1 MDPSRNYIL
10 DRIKSRTMTK
20 DEFNFD
26 RLQAPPLCMLLS
38 PFDIQELHSI
48 ATSLKWSAKPQLRYQ
63 AIDNVMRRRGFI
75 KFVAG
80 TNRVAYRHPED
91 TRFLIKIAC
100 DDVGMRDNPAEY
112 NNQFIFKP
120 FVTKCFEVSPCGT
133 VGVFE
138 RVNPITS
145 REEFLSV
152 AEDIFE
158 VINEWFIGEYVVA
171 DFGSKFF
178 MNWGIREGFGP
189 VLLDYPY
196 MYKLDGNKLYCKAPD
211 PYSPTGKCDGVID
224 YDAGYNF
231 LHCTKCGVVY
241 KAKELEQKIKN
252 HSVIVEK
259 KGEIK
264 MKIKV
269 SGGSKNIQEKVVD
282 TSTGGVSFMGND
294 EVPSIKVRT
303 NRPAN
308 TPIVIPTKE
317 TADDAKSVEEKNV
330 VAMPETRKIHKSV
343 NGASIDKKV
352 ADSPVTFGEKV
363 KSDIPAGS
371 PVKDCE
377 DSIKKIADNLAKIEF
392 KESKNMLLES
402 IMELI
407 LDNTNKDEIVKLFES
422 TAYKLRKEISP
433 VATDEE
439 IINDMISSL
448 ASKVVRPVEAAKAAL
463 SYVDDCLLNDKF
475 GKDNFNKLLCSG
487 AMKSIV
493 RNFEIEYKNDVAI
506 DGYNVNVE
514 TDVKIDLP
522 GVDGSFVFSKHGY
535 NTFKNL
541 LEGCDSP
548 EVPDSNDQGPEY
560 NGYTFCEAQELSIK
574 ELFPSEEDTKVIVLV
589 DGDGNYAAD
598 KEGMI
603 YAANVIDGK
612 SIDSVELV
620 SSDWLNGE
628 DAQYPEESV
637 KEESE
642 DANETNNTTEYSDD
656 AADNAAIED
665 SDNQGVM
672 KEVRGDMFNDE
683 AKETPVENLTQD
695 FCDNLRKEMMGGK

>member
-20 DEFNFD
+20 GEFNFD

-308 TPIVIPTKE
+308 TPVVIPTKE
-317 TADDAKSVEEKNV
+317 TAEDDTKPVEEKNV

-377 DSIKKIADNLAKIEF
+377 DSIKKIADNLPKIEF

-439 IINDMISSL
+439 ILCDMISSL
-448 ASKVVRPVEAAKAAL
+448 ASKDIRPVEAAKAAL
-463 SYVDDCLLNDKF
+463 GYVDDCLSNKDF
-475 GKDNFNKLLCSG
+475 GKDNSNSLLCS
-487 AMKSIV
+487 AMRSIISN
-493 RNFEIEYKNDVAI
+493 NFEIQFTNDAKVNGSDVIVGTDIKICVPDAEGPFIARKEYKTFENLIETSDVS
-506 DGYNVNVE
+506 D
-514 TDVKIDLP
+514 T
-522 GVDGSFVFSKHGY
+522 
-535 NTFKNL
+535 T
-541 LEGCDSP
+541 
-548 EVPDSNDQGPEY
+548 DQGPEY

-642 DANETNNTTEYSDD
+642 DVNETNNTTEYSDD

-665 SDNQGVM
+665 YDNQGVM

>member
-259 KGEIK
+259 KGDFK

-308 TPIVIPTKE
+308 TPILIPTKE
-317 TADDAKSVEEKNV
+317 TAADDTKPVEEKNV

-352 ADSPVTFGEKV
+352 VDSPVTFGEKV
-363 KSDIPAGS
+363 KSDIPSGS

-377 DSIKKIADNLAKIEF
+377 DSIKKIADNLPKIEF

-407 LDNTNKDEIVKLFES
+407 LDNTNKDEIIKLFES

-439 IINDMISSL
+439 ILCDMISSL
-448 ASKVVRPVEAAKAAL
+448 ASKDIRPVEAAKAAL
-463 SYVDDCLLNDKF
+463 DYVDDCLSNKDF
-475 GKDNFNKLLCSG
+475 GKDNSNSLLCS
-487 AMKSIV
+487 AMRSIISN
-493 RNFEIEYKNDVAI
+493 NFEIQFTNDAKVNGSDVIVGTDIKICVPDAEGPFIARHEYKTFENLIETSDVS
-506 DGYNVNVE
+506 D
-514 TDVKIDLP
+514 T
-522 GVDGSFVFSKHGY
+522 
-535 NTFKNL
+535 T
-541 LEGCDSP
+541 
-548 EVPDSNDQGPEY
+548 DQGPEY
-560 NGYTFCEAQELSIK
+560 NGYTFCEAQKLSIN
-574 ELFPSEEDTKVIVLV
+574 ELFPSEEDTKVIVFV
-589 DGDGNYAAD
+589 DSDGNYTAD

-612 SIDSVELV
+612 SIDAVELV
-620 SSDWLNGE
+620 SSDWLNGK
-628 DAQYPEESV
+628 DAEYPEESV
-637 KEESE
+637 KEEYE
-642 DANETNNTTEYSDD
+642 DTNETNNTTEYFDD
-656 AADNAAIED
+656 AADDAAIED
-665 SDNQGVM
+665 YDNNGVM

>member
-10 DRIKSRTMTK
+10 DRIKSKTMTK

-38 PFDIQELHSI
+38 PFDIQELHNI

-112 NNQFIFKP
+112 QNQFIFKP

-178 MNWGIREGFGP
+178 MNWGIRKGFGP

-211 PYSPTGKCDGVID
+211 PHSPTGKCDGVID

-241 KAKELEQKIKN
+241 KAKELENKIKN
-252 HSVIVEK
+252 HSIIAEK
-259 KGEIK
+259 EGEFK

-269 SGGSKNIQEKVVD
+269 SGGSKNIQAKVVD
-282 TSTGGVSFMGND
+282 TATGVSFMGND

-303 NRPAN
+303 NRSTN
-308 TPIVIPTKE
+308 IPEKE
-317 TADDAKSVEEKNV
+317 TTEDPKPVEEKKIV
-330 VAMPETRKIHKSV
+330 MPETRKIHKSV
-343 NGASIDKKV
+343 NGASVDKKV
-352 ADSPVTFGEKV
+352 AESPVTFGEKV

-377 DSIKKIADNLAKIEF
+377 DSIKKISENLPKIEF
-392 KESKNMLLES
+392 KESKNMVLES
-402 IMELI
+402 IMKLI
-407 LDNTNKDEIVKLFES
+407 LDNTDEEELAKFLES
-422 TAYKLRKEISP
+422 TAYHIRKDMLAKEGEVI
-433 VATDEE
+433 TNEE
-439 IINDMISSL
+439 PIYNMISSL
-448 ASKVVRPVEAAKAAL
+448 AHEDATPLEAAKAAL
-463 SYVDDCLLNDKF
+463 SYVDDCLLDENF

-493 RNFEIEYKNDVAI
+493 RNFEIDYTNDVAI
-506 DGYNVNVE
+506 DGANVNVE
-514 TDVKIDLP
+514 TDVKIHLP
-522 GVDGSFVFSKHGY
+522 GVNGSFVDSKHGY
-535 NTFKNL
+535 STFENVIDISKL
-541 LEGCDSP
+541 SDSDT
-548 EVPDSNDQGPEY
+548 VDWGSEY
-560 NGYTFCEAQELSIK
+560 NGYTFCEAQKLSIK

-589 DGDGNYAAD
+589 DRDGNYAAD

-612 SIDSVELV
+612 SIDAVELV
-620 SSDWLNGE
+620 SSDWLNSKDSE
-628 DAQYPEESV
+628 TPEESV

-642 DANETNNTTEYSDD
+642 DRNEVNNEVETNE
-656 AADNAAIED
+656 ADNAAEE

-683 AKETPVENLTQD
+683 VKETPVDNLTQD

>member
-112 NNQFIFKP
+112 NNQFVFKP

-211 PYSPTGKCDGVID
+211 PHSPTGKCDGVID

-252 HSVIVEK
+252 HSIIAEK
-259 KGEIK
+259 KGDFK

-269 SGGSKNIQEKVVD
+269 SGGTKNIQAKVVD

-303 NRPAN
+303 NRSTN
-308 TPIVIPTKE
+308 TPVVPAKE
-317 TADDAKSVEEKNV
+317 PADDTKPVEEKKV

-377 DSIKKIADNLAKIEF
+377 DSIKKIAENLSKIEF
-392 KESKNMLLES
+392 KESKNMLLQS
-402 IMELI
+402 IMKLI
-407 LDNTNKDEIVKLFES
+407 LDNTNKAEIVTLFES
-422 TAYKLRKEISP
+422 TAYKLRTEISP
-433 VATDEE
+433 VATNEE

-448 ASKVVRPVEAAKAAL
+448 ASKDVRPVEAAKAAL
-463 SYVDDCLLNDKF
+463 GYVDECLVNKDF
-475 GKDNFNKLLCSG
+475 GKDNSISVLRSG
-487 AMKSIV
+487 AMRSIMSS
-493 RNFEIEYKNDVAI
+493 NFEIQFTNDAKLNGSDVIVGTDIKLCIPDVERPFVTMHEYK
-506 DGYNVNVE
+506 
-514 TDVKIDLP
+514 
-522 GVDGSFVFSKHGY
+522 
-535 NTFKNL
+535 TFENL
-541 LEGCDSP
+541 IESYDTP
-548 EVPDSNDQGPEY
+548 DIPDSNDQGPEY

-603 YAANVIDGK
+603 YTANVIDGK
-612 SIDSVELV
+612 SIDAVELV
-620 SSDWLNGE
+620 SSDWLNGK
-628 DAQYPEESV
+628 DAESPEEST

-642 DANETNNTTEYSDD
+642 DTNEVDNTDGYSDSE
-656 AADNAAIED
+656 ADNAAED

-683 AKETPVENLTQD
+683 AKETPVDNLTQD

>member
-120 FVTKCFEVSPCGT
+120 FVTKCFEVSQCGT

-308 TPIVIPTKE
+308 TPVVIPTKE
-317 TADDAKSVEEKNV
+317 TAEDDTKHVEEKNV

-377 DSIKKIADNLAKIEF
+377 DSIKKIADNLPKIEF

-407 LDNTNKDEIVKLFES
+407 LDNTNKDDIVKLFES

-439 IINDMISSL
+439 ILCDMISSL
-448 ASKVVRPVEAAKAAL
+448 ASKYIRPIEAAKAAL
-463 SYVDDCLLNDKF
+463 DYVDDCLSNKDF
-475 GKDNFNKLLCSG
+475 GKDNSNSLLCS
-487 AMKSIV
+487 AMRSIISN
-493 RNFEIEYKNDVAI
+493 NFEIQFTNDAKVNGSDVIVGTDIKICVPDAEGPFIARHEYKTFENLIETSDVS
-506 DGYNVNVE
+506 D
-514 TDVKIDLP
+514 T
-522 GVDGSFVFSKHGY
+522 
-535 NTFKNL
+535 T
-541 LEGCDSP
+541 
-548 EVPDSNDQGPEY
+548 DQGPEY
-560 NGYTFCEAQELSIK
+560 NGYTFCEAQQLSIN
-574 ELFPSEEDTKVIVLV
+574 ELFPSEEDTKVIVFV
-589 DGDGNYAAD
+589 DSDGNYTAD

-620 SSDWLNGE
+620 SSDWKDWNNKNVE
-628 DAQYPEESV
+628 SAKESV
-637 KEESE
+637 NERYE
-642 DANETNNTTEYSDD
+642 DTNETTEV
-656 AADNAAIED
+656 DNATIED
-665 SDNQGVM
+665 YDNQGVM

>member
-10 DRIKSRTMTK
+10 DRIKSKTMTK

-38 PFDIQELHSI
+38 PFDIQELHNI

-112 NNQFIFKP
+112 QNQYIFKP

-158 VINEWFIGEYVVA
+158 VINEWFIGEYVIA

-178 MNWGIREGFGP
+178 MNWGIRKGFGP

-211 PYSPTGKCDGVID
+211 PHSPTGKCDGVID

-241 KAKELEQKIKN
+241 KAKELENKIKN
-252 HSVIVEK
+252 HSIIAEK
-259 KGEIK
+259 EGEFK

-269 SGGSKNIQEKVVD
+269 SGGSKNIQEKVID
-282 TSTGGVSFMGND
+282 TTTSVSFMGND

-303 NRPAN
+303 NRSTNVPA
-308 TPIVIPTKE
+308 KE
-317 TADDAKSVEEKNV
+317 SIEDVKSVVEDNKEEKLAKV
-330 VAMPETRKIHKSV
+330 VIPETRKVHKSV
-343 NGASIDKKV
+343 NGASVDKKV
-352 ADSPVTFGEKV
+352 VESPVTFGEKV
-363 KSDIPAGS
+363 KSDIPDGS

-377 DSIKKIADNLAKIEF
+377 DSIKKISENLPKIEF
-392 KESKNMLLES
+392 KESKNMVLES
-402 IMELI
+402 IMKLI
-407 LDNTNKDEIVKLFES
+407 LDNTDEEELVKFLES
-422 TAYKLRKEISP
+422 TAYHTRKDMLAKENEVISN
-433 VATDEE
+433 EE
-439 IINDMISSL
+439 PIYNMISSL
-448 ASKVVRPVEAAKAAL
+448 AHEDATSLEVAKAAL
-463 SYVDDCLLNDKF
+463 SYVDDCLLNDNF
-475 GKDNFNKLLCSG
+475 GKDNFNELLCSG

-493 RNFEIEYKNDVAI
+493 RNFEIEYTNDVDV
-506 DGYNVNVE
+506 DGANVNVE
-514 TDVKIDLP
+514 TDIKINLP
-522 GVDGSFVFSKHGY
+522 GVEGSFVNSKHGY
-535 NTFKNL
+535 NTFEDLIDVAKVS
-541 LEGCDSP
+541 DAI
-548 EVPDSNDQGPEY
+548 DQGPEY
-560 NGYTFCEAQELSIK
+560 NGYTFCEAQKLSIK

-603 YAANVIDGK
+603 YAANIFDGK
-612 SIDSVELV
+612 SIDAVELV
-620 SSDWLNGE
+620 SSDWLNGKDSE
-628 DAQYPEESV
+628 SPEES
-637 KEESE
+637 ESTDE
-642 DANETNNTTEYSDD
+642 
-656 AADNAAIED
+656 ADNVAMED

-683 AKETPVENLTQD
+683 VKETPVDNITQD

>member
-211 PYSPTGKCDGVID
+211 PHSPTGKCDGVID

-252 HSVIVEK
+252 HSIIAEK
-259 KGEIK
+259 KGDFK

-269 SGGSKNIQEKVVD
+269 SGGSKNIQAKVVD

-303 NRPAN
+303 NRSTNAPM
-308 TPIVIPTKE
+308 KE
-317 TADDAKSVEEKNV
+317 TVKDTKPVEEKKV

-377 DSIKKIADNLAKIEF
+377 DSIKKIAENLPKIEF
-392 KESKNMLLES
+392 KESKNMILES
-402 IMELI
+402 IMKLI
-407 LDNTNKDEIVKLFES
+407 LDNTDKNELVKLFES
-422 TAYKLRKEISP
+422 TVYQLRKEISP
-433 VATDEE
+433 VATNEE
-439 IINDMISSL
+439 ILSDMISSL
-448 ASKVVRPVEAAKAAL
+448 ASKDIKPVEAAKAAL
-463 SYVDDCLLNDKF
+463 GYVDDCLSNKDF
-475 GKDNFNKLLCSG
+475 GKDNSISVLRSG
-487 AMKSIV
+487 AMRSIMNSNLV
-493 RNFEIEYKNDVAI
+493 IQFTNDAKANGSDVIVGTDIKICIPDVEVPFIARHEYKTFENLIETSDVS
-506 DGYNVNVE
+506 D
-514 TDVKIDLP
+514 T
-522 GVDGSFVFSKHGY
+522 
-535 NTFKNL
+535 T
-541 LEGCDSP
+541 
-548 EVPDSNDQGPEY
+548 DQGPEY
-560 NGYTFCEAQELSIK
+560 NGYTFCEAQKLSIK

-612 SIDSVELV
+612 SIDAVELV
-620 SSDWLNGE
+620 SSDWLDGKSDNSE
-628 DAQYPEESV
+628 EFVNEES
-637 KEESE
+637 KDTNE
-642 DANETNNTTEYSDD
+642 AND
-656 AADNAAIED
+656 ADNAAED

>member
-252 HSVIVEK
+252 HSIIAEK
-259 KGEIK
+259 KGDFK

-269 SGGSKNIQEKVVD
+269 SGGSKNIQAKVVD

-303 NRPAN
+303 NRSTNAPM
-308 TPIVIPTKE
+308 KE
-317 TADDAKSVEEKNV
+317 TVKDRKPVEEKKTGS
-330 VAMPETRKIHKSV
+330 MPETRKIHKSV
-343 NGASIDKKV
+343 NGASSDKKV

-377 DSIKKIADNLAKIEF
+377 DSIKKISENLPKIEF
-392 KESKNMLLES
+392 KESKNMILDS
-402 IMELI
+402 IMKLI
-407 LDNTNKDEIVKLFES
+407 LDNTDKNELVKIFES
-422 TAYKLRKEISP
+422 TAYQLRKEISP
-433 VATDEE
+433 VATNEE
-439 IINDMISSL
+439 ILSDMISSL
-448 ASKVVRPVEAAKAAL
+448 ASKDIKPVEAAKAAL
-463 SYVDDCLLNDKF
+463 GYVDDCLSNKDF
-475 GKDNFNKLLCSG
+475 GKDNSISVLRSK
-487 AMKSIV
+487 AMRSIMSSNLV
-493 RNFEIEYKNDVAI
+493 IQFTNDAKVNGSDVIVGTDIKICIPDVERPFIARYEYKTFENLI
-506 DGYNVNVE
+506 NVSD
-514 TDVKIDLP
+514 TSDT
-522 GVDGSFVFSKHGY
+522 S
-535 NTFKNL
+535 
-541 LEGCDSP
+541 
-548 EVPDSNDQGPEY
+548 DQGPEY
-560 NGYTFCEAQELSIK
+560 NGYTFCEAQKLSIK
-574 ELFPSEEDTKVIVLV
+574 ELFPSEEDTNVIVLV

-612 SIDSVELV
+612 SIDAVELV
-620 SSDWLNGE
+620 SSDWLDGKSDNSE
-628 DAQYPEESV
+628 EFVNEES
-637 KEESE
+637 KDTNE
-642 DANETNNTTEYSDD
+642 ANDDDNASEYSDNE
-656 AADNAAIED
+656 ADNAAED

>member
-26 RLQAPPLCMLLS
+26 RLQAPPLCMMLS

-211 PYSPTGKCDGVID
+211 PYSPTSKCDGVID

-252 HSVIVEK
+252 HSIIAEK
-259 KGEIK
+259 KGDFK

-269 SGGSKNIQEKVVD
+269 SGGTKNIQAKVVD

-303 NRPAN
+303 NRSTNAPVVPA
-308 TPIVIPTKE
+308 KE
-317 TADDAKSVEEKNV
+317 SADDAKPVEEKNV
-330 VAMPETRKIHKSV
+330 VVMPETRKIHKSV

-377 DSIKKIADNLAKIEF
+377 DSIKKIAKNLPKIEF
-392 KESKNMLLES
+392 KESKNMVLDN
-402 IMELI
+402 IMKLI
-407 LDNTNKDEIVKLFES
+407 LDNTDKVEIVALFES
-422 TAYKLRKEISP
+422 TAFKLRTELSP
-433 VATDEE
+433 VSTNEE
-439 IINDMISSL
+439 IINDMIASL
-448 ASKVVRPVEAAKAAL
+448 ASNL
-463 SYVDDCLLNDKF
+463 DDC
-475 GKDNFNKLLCSG
+475 SYRI
-487 AMKSIV
+487 AS
-493 RNFEIEYKNDVAI
+493 
-506 DGYNVNVE
+506 
-514 TDVKIDLP
+514 
-522 GVDGSFVFSKHGY
+522 
-535 NTFKNL
+535 
-541 LEGCDSP
+541 
-548 EVPDSNDQGPEY
+548 DSNDQGPEY

-603 YAANVIDGK
+603 YVANVIDGK
-612 SIDSVELV
+612 SIDAVELV
-620 SSDWLNGE
+620 SSDWKDWNSKNV
-628 DAQYPEESV
+628 EST
-637 KEESE
+637 KEYVSERSE
-642 DANETNNTTEYSDD
+642 DTNETNNTSEYSDD
-656 AADNAAIED
+656 VADDAAIED

>member
-211 PYSPTGKCDGVID
+211 PHSPTGKCDGVID

-252 HSVIVEK
+252 HSIIAEK
-259 KGEIK
+259 KGDFK

-269 SGGSKNIQEKVVD
+269 SGGSKNIQAKVVD

-303 NRPAN
+303 NRSTNAPM
-308 TPIVIPTKE
+308 KE
-317 TADDAKSVEEKNV
+317 TVKDTKPVEEKKV

-377 DSIKKIADNLAKIEF
+377 DSIKKIAENLPKIEF
-392 KESKNMLLES
+392 KESKNMILES
-402 IMELI
+402 IMKLI
-407 LDNTNKDEIVKLFES
+407 LDNTDKNELVKIFES
-422 TAYKLRKEISP
+422 TAYQLRKEISP
-433 VATDEE
+433 VATNEE
-439 IINDMISSL
+439 ILSDMISSL
-448 ASKVVRPVEAAKAAL
+448 ASKAIKPVEAAKAAL
-463 SYVDDCLLNDKF
+463 GYVDDCLSNKDF
-475 GKDNFNKLLCSG
+475 GKDNSISVLRSR
-487 AMKSIV
+487 AMRSIMNTNLV
-493 RNFEIEYKNDVAI
+493 IQFTNDAKANGSDVI
-506 DGYNVNVE
+506 VE
-514 TDVKIDLP
+514 TDIKICIPDVEGP
-522 GVDGSFVFSKHGY
+522 FVARHEYK
-535 NTFKNL
+535 TFENL
-541 LEGCDSP
+541 INVSDTS
-548 EVPDSNDQGPEY
+548 DNSDQGPEY
-560 NGYTFCEAQELSIK
+560 NGYTFCEAQKLSIK

-612 SIDSVELV
+612 SIDAVELV
-620 SSDWLNGE
+620 SSDWLDGKSDNSE
-628 DAQYPEESV
+628 EFVNEES
-637 KEESE
+637 KDTNE
-642 DANETNNTTEYSDD
+642 AND
-656 AADNAAIED
+656 ADNAAED